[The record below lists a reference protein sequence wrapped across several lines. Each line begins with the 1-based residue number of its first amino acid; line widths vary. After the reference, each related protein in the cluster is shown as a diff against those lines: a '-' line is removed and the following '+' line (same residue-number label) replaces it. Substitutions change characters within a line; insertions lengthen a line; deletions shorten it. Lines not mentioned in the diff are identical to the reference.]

1 MMYHHFV
8 HMYNQIFPFDSKMSD
23 HLTPFIIKDGKAID
37 LGCGTGRMVQLLDAL
52 QMKSS
57 GVDIDEHMIKKAQ
70 TDFPNLEFY
79 NQSMVDYL
87 KESDTY
93 DLLLCLGNTLPHL
106 NEEELDMFFS
116 LIKKKLTKRGT
127 CIIQMLN
134 YDKILKDKPETLK
147 PIIFKDI
154 KFYRHYTYFD
164 NTITFKTQL
173 WVNDELSEGSTTL
186 YPYRRK
192 DLVKVLDKYRF
203 SYQFLSSLGSKEDD
217 INESHLTLIITH

>member
-116 LIKKKLTKRGT
+116 LIKKK
-127 CIIQMLN
+127 
-134 YDKILKDKPETLK
+134 
-147 PIIFKDI
+147 
-154 KFYRHYTYFD
+154 TY
-164 NTITFKTQL
+164 KTRNLYYSNAQL
-173 WVNDELSEGSTTL
+173 
-186 YPYRRK
+186 
-192 DLVKVLDKYRF
+192 
-203 SYQFLSSLGSKEDD
+203 
-217 INESHLTLIITH
+217 